1 MQRRGVREDESERK
15 AILDD
20 RRGTEEEICS
30 RLGTSRHVLRQA
42 IRVLENQ
49 GVVESQRG
57 RSRGLVAGTPKIAAA
72 VETLIAYLS
81 SAGIHY
87 EDVNPARQ
95 IMARLTRVLVMAKAR
110 SEEHTSELQSL
121 MRISSTVF
129 CL

>member
-1 MQRRGVREDESERK
+1 MLDER
-15 AILDD
+15 L
-20 RRGTEEEICS
+20 GNEEEICE
-30 RLGTSRHVLRQA
+30 RLGTRGNVLRQA

-95 IMARLTRVLVMAKAR
+95 IMARLTRVLVMAKATTR

-121 MRISSTVF
+121 MRNSSAVY
-129 CL
+129 CLKKKNLPHCY